1 MFKEKDMVACNA
13 SAIGGG
19 SQDSES
25 ALTRFAVQ
33 PRGDLATVCSL
44 LLRTAVEQCLGT
56 LSLLDL
62 LEARHDSRR
71 FRPTNL
77 WIIVLK

>member
-1 MFKEKDMVACNA
+1 VVACNA
-13 SAIGGG
+13 AAICGG

-25 ALTRFAVQ
+25 TMTRFAVQ
-33 PRGDLATVCSL
+33 PRGYLAAVCRL
-44 LLRTAVEQCLGT
+44 LLRTAVEQSLGT
-56 LSLLDL
+56 LCLLDL

-77 WIIVLK
+77 RIIVLK